1 MKITLQ
7 QTYNAVNYR
16 LCWSAQWQRKFRNSK
31 LNRKM

>member
-16 LCWSAQWQRKFRNSK
+16 LCWSAQ
-31 LNRKM
+31 